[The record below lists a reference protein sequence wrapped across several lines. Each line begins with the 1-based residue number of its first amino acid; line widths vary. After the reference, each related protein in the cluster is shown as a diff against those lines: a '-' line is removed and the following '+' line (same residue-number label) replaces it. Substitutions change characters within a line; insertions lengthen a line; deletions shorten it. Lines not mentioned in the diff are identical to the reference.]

1 VKVTAAE
8 AFDLKW
14 IVDATSCVLTPA
26 ARAIKAVDAGGRIR
40 GMVAFDWWTKNSV
53 YAHMAVD
60 TPIAWRALI
69 PACFEYPFLEAK
81 RRSDSRADSRAQFE
95 KSWDFAGHLGFRI
108 VHTVRDGWAKGD
120 DLHLLELR
128 REDCRFLRRN

>member
-1 VKVTAAE
+1 MRVEAAGPL
-8 AFDLKW
+8 DLKW
-14 IVDATSCVLTPA
+14 LVDATRCALTPGA
-26 ARAIKAVDAGGRIR
+26 NAIKAVDARGRIR
-40 GMVAFDWWTKNSV
+40 GMVAYDWWTENAV

-60 TPIAWRALI
+60 TPIAWRHLI
-69 PACFEYPFLEAK
+69 PACFEYPFVQCNRQLLLALIP
-81 RRSDSRADSRAQFE
+81 AHNE
-95 KSWDFAGHLGFRI
+95 KSWGLAGHFGFRI

>member
-1 VKVTAAE
+1 MKVTAAE
-8 AFDLKW
+8 LGDMNWL
-14 IVDATSCVLTPA
+14 VDATNCALTGG
-26 ARAIKAVDAGGRIR
+26 ARAIKAVDAVGRIR
-40 GMVAFDWWTKNSV
+40 GMVAYDWWTENAV

-69 PACFEYPFLEAK
+69 PACFEYPFVQCGKSVLLALIP
-81 RRSDSRADSRAQFE
+81 AHNT
-95 KSWDFAGHLGFRI
+95 KSWGLAGRFDFRL

>member
-1 VKVTAAE
+1 MKVTAAE
-8 AFDLKW
+8 LIDLPW
-14 IVDATSCVLTPA
+14 ITEATSCVLTPS
-26 ARAIKAVDAGGRIR
+26 ARAIKAVDGRGRIR
-40 GMVAFDWWTKNSV
+40 GMVAYDWWTKNAV

-69 PACFEYPFLEAK
+69 PACFEYPFVEAK
-81 RRSDSRADSRAQFE
+81 REVMLALIPAHNA
-95 KSWDFAGHLGFRI
+95 KSWGLAGHFGFRI

>member
-1 VKVTAAE
+1 MRVTAAE
-8 AFDLKW
+8 LGEMKW
-14 IVDATSCVLTPA
+14 IVDATNCVLTPA
-26 ARAIKAVDAGGRIR
+26 ARAIKAVDAAGAIR
-40 GMVAFDWWTKNSV
+40 GMVAYDWWTENAV

-60 TPIAWRALI
+60 TPIAWRSLI
-69 PACFEYPFLEAK
+69 PECFRYPFEQCGKSVILAFIP
-81 RRSDSRADSRAQFE
+81 AHNE

-128 REDCRFLRRN
+128 REDCRFLRS